1 MKNYDFIIGP
11 VDTDSI
17 SFCKADQSTFSEE
30 EIKSLLKELN
40 DISPDFMVWED
51 DGLYKSCLTLKAK
64 NYVLQT
70 ADGKKKYKGSA
81 FRDQKKEPALKQLM
95 FDLVDCLL
103 DNTDSPISIYHR
115 YIEEAMNIT
124 DISRW
129 AVKKSVTKKLL
140 NGTRKNETKVLDA
153 IDTEN
158 VQEGDK
164 IYLFCIIDGQVQ
176 DVAKGQPVFYKS
188 GEPKMVPNRVL
199 KQIDE
204 FEGNYDYLHYVK
216 RIYDTVSILKTVV
229 DMDQFTKYHSPKYV
243 HLLEQFRR
251 SNV

>member
-1 MKNYDFIIGP
+1 MKTHNFILSNC
-11 VDTDSI
+11 DTDSVM
-17 SFCKADQSTFSEE
+17 FCKEDQSVFTEE
-30 EIKSLLKELN
+30 EQISLLKEIN
-40 DISPDFMVWED
+40 DLLPEYINFEN
-51 DGLYKSCLTLKAK
+51 DGFFPRVLIVKAK
-64 NYVLQT
+64 NYALY
-70 ADGKKKYKGSA
+70 DSKKIKYKGSA
-81 FRDQKKEPALKQLM
+81 FKSATKEPALAE
-95 FDLVDCLL
+95 LL
-103 DNTDSPISIYHR
+103 IKITEALIYENDSPVSIYHR

-164 IYLFCIIDGQVQ
+164 IYLYCTIDGQIQ
-176 DVAKGQPVFYKS
+176 DVAKGQPVFYKN
-188 GEPKMVPNRVL
+188 GEPKMIPNKVL
-199 KQIDE
+199 KQVDE
-204 FEGNYDYLHYVK
+204 FDGNYDYLHYVK

-229 DMDQFTKYHSPKYV
+229 DMDQFTKYYSPKCV

-251 SNV
+251 TNV